1 MKKDALLKTNLFI
14 CVIIVLGFAVASY
27 VSYHSNNGIFKKDVE
42 HISALTSEGIY
53 YQIDAI
59 FTKPINIS
67 LTMANDHLLKEF
79 LNEEAARGDED
90 DFVQT
95 MQNYLYGYKDKYGYD
110 SVFLVSSQTS
120 RYYHF
125 NGIDRT
131 LAPGNPEN
139 DWYYS
144 FLNGREDTGLNIDN
158 DEAAQNEVTVFINCK
173 IKGDDGSV
181 LGVVGVGFKVDSL
194 QGIFRDYENQFGIK
208 AYLIDADGTIQIS
221 TDQTGFEPSSLFD
234 IDGCA
239 VFEDK
244 AFPSPEAENAFW
256 YRQDGHEGYAVAR
269 YVPNLKWYLMIDN
282 DTTVWRNQTI
292 VQLSVGV
299 LVIALVTATVL
310 FVITRVIK
318 RYNAQIVGLTLEREK
333 KHNAVFKE
341 ETEKIY
347 ENIYEIDITHN
358 RAASAATHQ
367 YFESL
372 GVPEDT
378 AAYDDALAI
387 IAEKQIKEEYRE
399 GYLSTFGPR
408 QVLRDYEL
416 GIENLRYEFM
426 ITKDGQHY
434 YWMRITARI
443 FFWEEDQSVRMFVY
457 RQNIDEEKKREQ
469 YMSEKMKRD
478 SLTGL
483 YHKVGTQE
491 QIDRAL
497 AAQPEK
503 TYAFFILDIDDFKDV
518 NDTCGHAMGDL
529 VISRFASVL
538 KAQFREDDIVG
549 RIGGDEFAAFVPV
562 PSPEYAR
569 QKAESLVAALHI
581 SYKGGRQITAS
592 VGASLAPRDGRD
604 FAALY
609 QKADSALY
617 DVKAQGKDGFKLY
630 ESATS
635 RSEKA

>member
-14 CVIIVLGFAVASY
+14 CVIIILGFAVASY

-42 HISALTSEGIY
+42 HISALTSEGIF

-79 LNEEAARGDED
+79 LSEEADRGDD
-90 DFVQT
+90 ADFVQT
-95 MQNYLYGYKDKYGYD
+95 MRNYLYGYKEKYHYD
-110 SVFLVSSQTS
+110 SVFLVSAQTS

-125 NGIDRT
+125 NGVDRT

-139 DWYYS
+139 DWYYA

-173 IKGDDGSV
+173 IKSDDGAV

-208 AYLIDADGTIQIS
+208 AYLIDSDGTIQVS

-244 AFPSPEAENAFW
+244 AFPAPDSENAFW
-256 YRQDGHEGYAVAR
+256 YHEDGREGYAVAR

-282 DTTVWRNQTI
+282 DTTAWRNQTI
-292 VQLSVGV
+292 VQLIIGV

-310 FVITRVIK
+310 FITTRIIR
-318 RYNAQIVGLTLEREK
+318 RYNAQIVSLTLEHEK
-333 KHNAVFKE
+333 KHSAIFKE

-358 RAASAATHQ
+358 RAASEATRL

-372 GVPEDT
+372 GVPKNT
-378 AAYDDALAI
+378 AAYDEALEI
-387 IAEKQIKEEYRE
+387 IAEKQIKAEYRE
-399 GYLSTFGPR
+399 GYLTTFGPR
-408 QVLRDYEL
+408 QVLNAYDL

-426 ITKDGQHY
+426 ITKDGGQSY

-469 YMSEKMKRD
+469 YMYEKMKRD
-478 SLTGL
+478 PLTGL
-483 YHKVGTQE
+483 YHKIGTQE
-491 QIDRAL
+491 QIDRVL
-497 AAQPEK
+497 AAHPEK
-503 TYAFFILDIDDFKDV
+503 IYAFFILDIDDFKAV

-529 VISRFASVL
+529 VISRFAEVL

-549 RIGGDEFAAFVPV
+549 RIGGDEFAVFVPM
-562 PSPEYAR
+562 PSRKYAR
-569 QKAESLVAALHI
+569 QKAESLVDALHI
-581 SYKGGRQITAS
+581 RYGDSGQLTAS
-592 VGASLAPRDGRD
+592 VGAALAPRDGGS
-604 FAALY
+604 FTVLY

-630 ESATS
+630 G
-635 RSEKA
+635 

>member
-1 MKKDALLKTNLFI
+1 MKKDALLKTNIFI

-42 HISALTSEGIY
+42 HISSLTSEGIY

-79 LNEEAARGDED
+79 LTEEGARSNNAA
-90 DFVQT
+90 FIQT
-95 MQNYLYGYKDKYGYD
+95 MRNYLYSYKDKYNYD
-110 SVFLVSSQTS
+110 SVFLISSQTS

-158 DEAAQNEVTVFINCK
+158 DEAAHNEVTVFINCK
-173 IKGDDGSV
+173 IKGDDGSM

-194 QGIFRDYENQFGIK
+194 QEIFRDYENQFGIK
-208 AYLIDADGTIQIS
+208 AYLIDSDGTIQIS
-221 TDQTGFEPSSLFD
+221 TDQTGFEPASLFD

-244 AFPSPEAENAFW
+244 AFPAPDAENVFW
-256 YRQDGHEGYAVAR
+256 YHADGQEGYAVAR

-282 DTTVWRNQTI
+282 DTTAWRNKTV
-292 VQLSVGV
+292 VQLCIGV
-299 LVIALVTATVL
+299 FVIALVTATVL
-310 FVITRVIK
+310 IITTRIIR

-333 KHNAVFKE
+333 KHSAIFKE
-341 ETEKIY
+341 ETQKIY

-358 RAASAATHQ
+358 RAASEATHQ

-372 GVPEDT
+372 GVPKDT
-378 AAYDDALAI
+378 AAYDEALEI
-387 IAEKQIKEEYRE
+387 IAQKQIKEEFRE

-408 QVLRDYEL
+408 QVLRIYDM
-416 GIENLRYEFM
+416 GVENLHYEFM
-426 ITKDGQHY
+426 ITKDGGENY
-434 YWMRITARI
+434 YWMRITARL
-443 FFWEEDQSVRMFVY
+443 FFWDEDHSVRMFVY
-457 RQNIDEEKKREQ
+457 RQNIDEEKQREQ
-469 YMSEKMKRD
+469 YMHEKMKRD

-491 QIDRAL
+491 QIDRLL
-497 AAQPEK
+497 AASPEK
-503 TYAFFILDIDDFKDV
+503 TYAFFILDIDDFKEV
-518 NDTCGHAMGDL
+518 NDTHGHAMGDL
-529 VISRFASVL
+529 VIARFATVL

-562 PSPEYAR
+562 PSAECAR
-569 QKAESLVAALHI
+569 EKAESLVAALRIQYGGTVDICHI
-581 SYKGGRQITAS
+581 SAS
-592 VGASLAPRDGRD
+592 VGVSLAPRDGQD
-604 FAALY
+604 FSTLY

-617 DVKAQGKDGFKLY
+617 DVKAQGKNSFKLY
-630 ESATS
+630 
-635 RSEKA
+635 

>member
-1 MKKDALLKTNLFI
+1 MKKDALLKTNCFI
-14 CVIIVLGFAVASY
+14 CAIIILGFAVASY

-79 LNEEAARGDED
+79 LTEESERGDEAA
-90 DFVQT
+90 FVQT
-95 MQNYLYGYKDKYGYD
+95 MRDYLYAYKQKYSYD

-125 NGIDRT
+125 NGVDRT

-208 AYLIDADGTIQIS
+208 AYLIGADGTIQIS

-239 VFEDK
+239 VFEDQ
-244 AFPSPEAENAFW
+244 AFPSPNAENAFW
-256 YRQDGHEGYAVAR
+256 YHADGHEGYAVAR
-269 YVPNLKWYLMIDN
+269 YVPNLKWYLIIDN
-282 DTTVWRNQTI
+282 DTTAWRNRTI
-292 VQLSVGV
+292 VQLCIGL

-310 FVITRVIK
+310 IITTRIIR

-333 KHNAVFKE
+333 KHSAIFKE
-341 ETEKIY
+341 ETQKIY

-358 RAASAATHQ
+358 RAASEATHQ

-378 AAYDDALAI
+378 AAYDEALEI
-387 IAEKQIKEEYRE
+387 IAEKQIKAEYRE
-399 GYLSTFGPR
+399 GYLSTFGPA
-408 QVLRDYEL
+408 QVLTAYDMD
-416 GIENLRYEFM
+416 IENLRYEFM
-426 ITKDGQHY
+426 ITKDGGESY
-434 YWMRITARI
+434 YWMRITARL

-457 RQNIDEEKKREQ
+457 RQNIDDEKQREK
-469 YMSEKMKRD
+469 YMAEKMSRD

-483 YHKVGTQE
+483 YHKVATQE
-491 QIDRAL
+491 LTDRLL
-497 AAQPEK
+497 AESPEN

-518 NDTCGHAMGDL
+518 NDTHGHAMGDL
-529 VISRFASVL
+529 VIARFATVL

-562 PSPEYAR
+562 PSAEYAR
-569 QKAESLVAALHI
+569 EKAESLVATLCIQYGGTADSCHI
-581 SYKGGRQITAS
+581 SAS
-592 VGASLAPRDGRD
+592 VGVSLAPQDGSD

-617 DVKAQGKDGFKLY
+617 DVKARGKNSFKLY
-630 ESATS
+630 QV
-635 RSEKA
+635 